1 LILKYQGFTKVLL
14 LDFPFL
20 INRINERFL
29 LEKST
34 EQVCL
39 EGREEGLRGWRAL
52 GGRRGEK

>member
-39 EGREEGLRGWRAL
+39 EEWGGRGWRAGA
-52 GGRRGEK
+52 GGRRQK